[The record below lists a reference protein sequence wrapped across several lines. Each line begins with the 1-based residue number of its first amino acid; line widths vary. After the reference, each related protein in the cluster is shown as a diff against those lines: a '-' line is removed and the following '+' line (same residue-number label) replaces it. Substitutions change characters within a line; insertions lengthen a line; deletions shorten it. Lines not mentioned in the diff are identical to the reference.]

1 MNNDICI
8 KLLNL
13 TKDINEILEV
23 LVNVTFDRNKAENII
38 VKHNSTN
45 EKVNL
50 INSPLNPGFVRFEE
64 STEDMIKNNLLV
76 ILEILKAEYA
86 EEMAKL

>member
-38 VKHNSTN
+38 VKHN
-45 EKVNL
+45 
-50 INSPLNPGFVRFEE
+50 
-64 STEDMIKNNLLV
+64 
-76 ILEILKAEYA
+76 
-86 EEMAKL
+86 